1 MSVFQGVVVIIIL
14 QNYAK
19 FSILA
24 SVQNLVFG
32 EKNVRLCDKVLM

>member
-1 MSVFQGVVVIIIL
+1 MSAFQGVVVIIL
-14 QNYAK
+14 QNFAN
-19 FSILA
+19 FSILV